1 MTNTPELQPE
11 AGWAGAKRVRL
22 LPPAPTERGLLFR
35 GASRLSRLFG
45 RDDVP
50 DILAVININPRLFWS
65 CRRPSGKKS
74 SCAPPGTAAAAMS
87 GASTWTSASAPA

>member
-50 DILAVININPRLFWS
+50 DILDRAAAP
-65 CRRPSGKKS
+65 CRRQREG
-74 SCAPPGTAAAAMS
+74 AADGGRADA
-87 GASTWTSASAPA
+87 GGDRPDGGHP